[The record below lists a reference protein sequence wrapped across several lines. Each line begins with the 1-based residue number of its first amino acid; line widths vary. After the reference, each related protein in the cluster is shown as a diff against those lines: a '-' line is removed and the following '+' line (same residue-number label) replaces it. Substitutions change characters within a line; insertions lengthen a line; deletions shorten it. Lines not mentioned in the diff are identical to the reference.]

1 MIDNETKLKIYMLIV
16 SRYKQSISEKEQKS
30 ITEIRERCSPYNDFI
45 KKLKER
51 LVGEVVNYSYEQDFL
66 HAVERILEYS
76 RSIKNFELLIQFWM
90 NFEEIDEIKA
100 ANTLDKAIL
109 IVALLRVFCS
119 EKARVLVTKN
129 KRNYAGF
136 EYKDKRYLITPETG
150 SLLVGEDAE
159 KIIQNDPL
167 AYSFS
172 DLLFESYEE

>member
-30 ITEIRERCSPYNDFI
+30 ITEIRQQCSPYNDFT

-51 LVGEVVNYSYEQDFL
+51 LVGEIVNYSYEQDFL
-66 HAVERILEYS
+66 HAVERILEFS
-76 RSIKNFELLIQFWM
+76 RSIKNFELLIPFWM
-90 NFEEIDEIKA
+90 TFEEIDEIKA
-100 ANTLDKAIL
+100 ASPMDKAIM
-109 IVALLRVFCS
+109 VTAMLRVFGS
-119 EKARVLVTKN
+119 ENARVLVTKS
-129 KRNYAGF
+129 KHNYVSF
-136 EYKDKRYLITPETG
+136 EYKEKKYIITPETG
-150 SLLVGEDAE
+150 SLLVGEDVD